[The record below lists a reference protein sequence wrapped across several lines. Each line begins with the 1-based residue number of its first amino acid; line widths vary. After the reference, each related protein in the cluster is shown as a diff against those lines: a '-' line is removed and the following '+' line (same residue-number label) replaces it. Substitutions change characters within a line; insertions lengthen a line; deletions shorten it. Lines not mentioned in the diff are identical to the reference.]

1 MLLARAEEHAEAE
14 TMARSAVQMSESAD
28 APEAQGNALLDL
40 AEVLSMAGDR
50 EGAARAL
57 TQAMVQF
64 EGKGMS
70 VPVERAQA
78 RLASLEGSVAEEPS
92 VPS

>member
-1 MLLARAEEHAEAE
+1 MILARANEHAEAE

-40 AEVLSMAGDR
+40 AEVLSIAGDR

-57 TQAMVQF
+57 TQAIGRF
-64 EGKGMS
+64 ESKGMS
-70 VPVERAQA
+70 VPAERAQA
-78 RLASLEGSVAEEPS
+78 QLASLARSVAEEPS